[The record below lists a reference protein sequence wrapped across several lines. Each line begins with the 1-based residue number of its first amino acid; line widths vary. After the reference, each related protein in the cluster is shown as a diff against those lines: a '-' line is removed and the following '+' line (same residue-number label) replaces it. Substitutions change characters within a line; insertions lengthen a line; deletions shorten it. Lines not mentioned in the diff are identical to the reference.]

1 MTKSD
6 KAPWNVQPDTV
17 DEMLN
22 ACRAQTTWEW
32 ENNQKAPLHW
42 CIRLSHKFVEN
53 LCARLII
60 AELYAEVN
68 ETK

>member
-6 KAPWNVQPDTV
+6 KAPWNVQPNTV
-17 DEMLN
+17 DEMLS
-22 ACRAQTTWEW
+22 ACRAQEIWEY
-32 ENNQKAPLHW
+32 ENNQKTPLNW

-53 LCARLII
+53 LCTRLII

-68 ETK
+68 DKK